1 MDFTRD
7 FNGFHNVFSLFS
19 CTGGAAKCSAVGS
32 HGRRMAC
39 GAGVEVC
46 GVLTLETGEGS
57 GNYRHPEP
65 VVHGLWPQTENFG
78 SSECDRPD
86 SAANPRKIYPC
97 RSAGHPNGTE
107 TLL

>member
-1 MDFTRD
+1 M
-7 FNGFHNVFSLFS
+7 
-19 CTGGAAKCSAVGS
+19 
-32 HGRRMAC
+32 
-39 GAGVEVC
+39 
-46 GVLTLETGEGS
+46 LTLETGEGS